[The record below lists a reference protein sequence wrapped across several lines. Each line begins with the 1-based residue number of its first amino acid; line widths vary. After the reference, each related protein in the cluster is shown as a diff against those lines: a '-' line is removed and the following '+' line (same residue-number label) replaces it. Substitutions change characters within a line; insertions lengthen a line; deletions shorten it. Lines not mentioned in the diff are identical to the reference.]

1 MLDAIPQPRLAT
13 KREPREIPKPKP
25 APVGDVVVSPEPVI
39 EPPLEKEQSLAP
51 GPNNP
56 VGVLWI
62 NLAKSGS
69 TDPLPYGLHGTSIPA
84 RMKLEGIGG
93 LRLTNWDIARAAR
106 LMPAGTALQWKKE

>member
-1 MLDAIPQPRLAT
+1 MAT
-13 KREPREIPKPKP
+13 KREPREAPKPKP
-25 APVGDVVVSPEPVI
+25 AAAAEVIPSPEPVI
-39 EPPLEKEQSLAP
+39 EPPLEKEQYLAP

-56 VGVLWI
+56 VGILWI

-93 LRLTNWDIARAAR
+93 LRLTNWDIARAVR
-106 LMPAGTALQWKKE
+106 LMPAGTPLQWKAK